1 MIKLVPII
9 APGQPVPC
17 FMCSQPLA
25 GQPEPVENP
34 AKRGQWRAY
43 CSACDMFTF
52 FDKGAPNDN

>member
-1 MIKLVPII
+1 
-9 APGQPVPC
+9 
-17 FMCSQPLA
+17 MCNQPLA

-34 AKRGQWRAY
+34 PKRGQWRAY